1 MPHSQHFASNSGIRI
16 TSTHVRLVRLSVLCS
31 AMITLLTGCAW
42 ANRNSYTEPSSGDL
56 GTISFINLTADQ
68 RSHAWIYYNQQPDSS
83 GKAIAAFD
91 AEPVRTVRA
100 LHAPS
105 LVLGLALTSVHYEGP
120 DWVSSSCQGN
130 YQLPFTKGDLRVF
143 MMPTKQGC
151 QFAFESSLANDH
163 WVTATGVQRWT
174 SEIPTR

>member
-1 MPHSQHFASNSGIRI
+1 MPLPQHFARSSIRI
-16 TSTHVRLVRLSVLCS
+16 PSTHMRLVRLGLLYS
-31 AMITLLTGCAW
+31 AMLTLLTGCAW
-42 ANRNSYTEPSSGDL
+42 ASRNSYQEPTQGDL

-83 GKAIAAFD
+83 GKAITVFD

-105 LVLGLALTSVHYEGP
+105 LVLGLELTSGHYEGS
-120 DWVSSSCQGN
+120 DWVSTSCHGN
-130 YQLPFTKGDLRVF
+130 YQLPFTKGNLRVF
-143 MMPTKQGC
+143 MMPAKQGC
-151 QFAFESSLANDH
+151 QFAFESSPANDH
-163 WVTATGVQRWT
+163 WVTVTGVQRWT